1 MLSSGDIHCR
11 PSLVHIFIDSLADN
25 KSFVA
30 TLAAY
35 LGFYVGEHAMRYEDL
50 QKEEHFLIQVLR
62 TSRTQE
68 LPAHVVQH
76 FIEQFDLRV

>member
-30 TLAAY
+30 PLAAY
-35 LGFYVGEHAMRYEDL
+35 LGFNVGEHAMRYEHL
-50 QKEEHFLIQVLR
+50 QKEEHLLIQVLR

-76 FIEQFDLRV
+76 FIEKFDLRV